1 MSLFSPINL
10 FFSVERV
17 EFIDLVEFEVALS
30 KCSERMM
37 SRVFQNKWTYHASPY
52 QYFFF
57 ARKSV
62 CFVCSETVAL
72 TKEPETALVIAP
84 IINYIIGNQTI

>member
-30 KCSERMM
+30 KCSEILM
-37 SRVFQNKWTYHASPY
+37 SRVFQNKWTY
-52 QYFFF
+52 QYFFKNICVF
-57 ARKSV
+57 
-62 CFVCSETVAL
+62 CLF
-72 TKEPETALVIAP
+72 
-84 IINYIIGNQTI
+84 GNGGTHEGT

>member
-30 KCSERMM
+30 KCSERLM
-37 SRVFQNKWTYHASPY
+37 SRIPEQMDISRKPISVFLL
-52 QYFFF
+52 
-57 ARKSV
+57 RKKICV
-62 CFVCSETVAL
+62 FCLF
-72 TKEPETALVIAP
+72 
-84 IINYIIGNQTI
+84 GNGGTHEGT

>member
-30 KCSERMM
+30 KCSEILM
-37 SRVFQNKWTYHASPY
+37 SRVFQNKLTYHASPY
-52 QYFFF
+52 Q
-57 ARKSV
+57 
-62 CFVCSETVAL
+62 
-72 TKEPETALVIAP
+72 
-84 IINYIIGNQTI
+84 

>member
-1 MSLFSPINL
+1 MFSPINL

-30 KCSERMM
+30 KCSEILM
-37 SRVFQNKWTYHASPY
+37 SRVFQNKWTY

-72 TKEPETALVIAP
+72 TKEPETALLIGP